1 MEEYQDIRIGDE
13 ISGLVTGNVYQ
24 VTYNRIRYEG
34 TLEGLENNLLVLR
47 SGKKVT
53 NGHEDLVDRIEIPR
67 RYAGRFEPL

>member
-1 MEEYQDIRIGDE
+1 MEEYQDQRIGRE
-13 ISGLVTGNVYQ
+13 IGGLTTGNVYQ